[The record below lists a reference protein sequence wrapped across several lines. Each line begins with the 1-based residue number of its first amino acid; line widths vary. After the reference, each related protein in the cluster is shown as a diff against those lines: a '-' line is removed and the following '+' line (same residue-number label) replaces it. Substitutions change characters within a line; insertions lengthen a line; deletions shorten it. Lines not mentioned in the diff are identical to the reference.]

1 MKNILSNYYIIAIYI
16 TSSLLYSQSASISG
30 TVKDNL
36 NGDKLIGANVF
47 IQGTSLGA
55 ATANNGQYQINNV
68 GLGTY
73 TVKVSYIGYQSKEIE
88 ITLSEVMNYVQDF
101 NLNYTTVEGK
111 TVVVTAQAKGQMDA
125 INRQLKAKSIK
136 NIVSSDR
143 IQELPDANAAESVA
157 RIPGVSIRREGGEG
171 NKVIIRGLSPKYNKI
186 TVNGTNI
193 ASTDEDNRSADLGMI
208 SQYMLEG
215 IEVTKAGTP
224 DQEADVLGG
233 TVNFILKKAA
243 PGFHGNLVTQG
254 MKNYLKNTNDDDK
267 IVMSL
272 SNRFFNDRIGILG
285 QIDVENRNRS
295 SHNLGASY
303 HNAPAELD
311 SLNALSF
318 QGLTL
323 TDMTRLNDRT
333 NTLFVIDVKIPKG
346 NISYSGLNSEIDKE
360 EISYAD
366 NYALSSEIRHYNTG
380 QTNNN
385 INVITE
391 TWKYEQSL
399 FPTLIGLFGDD
410 YKTYSLKLDLFK
422 SYSLSKNDRASI
434 LYNFRERYAYT
445 ENVNNKSLETIQ
457 NYLVNDKAGAFY
469 DRYDYNEYFT
479 DESESSSGANL
490 QFDFKLTNQL
500 SGNIKMGVKKR
511 IKERNHDR
519 DQEYSNYTYVAIQDK
534 RDSTV
539 NNFPWLAEYAGPGDI
554 YITYRAFWDTTY
566 DAGNFLNGD
575 YEIGPAADLDKMN
588 QLFNF
593 YRNRPFYTDATYHE
607 EIMHHYHKTN
617 SLIYDYSG
625 NEIYNAKY
633 IMADMNIGS
642 KLNLITGLRFEKNET
657 TYSSFKGMQNTLP
670 HYNAAGS
677 DSISIHTRN
686 NSYSLPSLFLKYEP
700 NDWLILRY
708 ASTNTLTRPDYADII
723 PLYNYLGNSGEVI
736 YRNRFLEPGVS
747 KNQDYVVAFNSNK
760 LGLLSLSYFTKNID
774 GMIFSSGKRYIVEG
788 TANSLYG
795 LPHYTDKKFIQD
807 YKFNNPYAVKL
818 EGFEIDYQTR
828 FWYLPGMLSGL
839 VFNTNYTRTTSQVKY
854 PRTEIDY
861 VISWVP
867 SFSLVTVNLD
877 SFYVDRLI
885 DQPSDIFNYSLG
897 YDYKG
902 FSARFSM
909 LYMSDVFKTTN
920 FWPEL
925 RETTDSY
932 RRYDLSMKQKLPV
945 VKGLEIYLN
954 MSNLTEAIDVTRLRG
969 YNQSDPNFS
978 KYINENFENGIDEFY
993 ILEREGFDRW
1003 DVPIGKVEVTAEEA
1017 MEMIPRNSRAK
1028 RLEEHYGKTLD
1039 IGFRYSF

>member
-1 MKNILSNYYIIAIYI
+1 MKKFICNYYILVFYI
-16 TSSLLYSQSASISG
+16 TGTFLYSQSASISG
-30 TVKDNL
+30 TVKDIL
-36 NGDKLIGANVF
+36 NGDALIGANVF
-47 IQGTSLGA
+47 IQETSLGA
-55 ATANNGQYQINNV
+55 ATTDNGQYQINNV
-68 GLGTY
+68 NLGTY
-73 TVKVSYIGYQSKEIE
+73 TVKVSYIGYQSKEVE
-88 ITLSEVMNYVQDF
+88 ITLSEAKNYVQDF
-101 NLNYTTVEGK
+101 NLAYTTVEGK
-111 TVVVTAQAKGQMDA
+111 TVLVTAQAKGQMDA

-143 IQELPDANAAESVA
+143 IQELPDANVAESVA

-171 NKVIIRGLSPKYNKI
+171 NKVVIRGLSPQYNKV
-186 TVNGTNI
+186 TVNGTNL
-193 ASTDEDNRSADLGMI
+193 ASTDPDNRSTDLSMI
-208 SQYMLEG
+208 SQYMLDG

-224 DQEADVLGG
+224 DQEGDVLGG

-243 PGFHGNLVTQG
+243 PGFHGSLVTQG
-254 MKNYLKNTNDDDK
+254 MHNGLKNTNDDNK

-285 QIDVENRNRS
+285 QIDSENRNRS

-303 HNAPAELD
+303 VNAPAELD

-323 TDMTRLNDRT
+323 TDMARLNDRT
-333 NTLFVIDVKIPKG
+333 NTLFVLDAKIPFG
-346 NISYSGLNSEIDKE
+346 TISYSGLNSKIDKE

-366 NYALSSEIRHYNTG
+366 NYALLSEIRHYNTG
-380 QTNNN
+380 QTNSK

-391 TWKYEQSL
+391 TWKYEISL
-399 FPTLIGLFGDD
+399 PN
-410 YKTYSLKLDLFK
+410 LKLDFFK
-422 SYSLSKNDRASI
+422 SYSLSKNDRTSI

-457 NYLVNDKAGAFY
+457 NFLVNDKSGAFY

-490 QFDFKLTNQL
+490 QFDFNLKNKV
-500 SGNIKMGVKKR
+500 SGKIKMGIKVRNKKR
-511 IKERNHDR
+511 THDR
-519 DQEYSNYTYVAIQDK
+519 DSEYSAFTYVAIQDK
-534 RDSTV
+534 RDSTIKS
-539 NNFPWLAEYAGPGDI
+539 FDWLDEYADPGDW
-554 YITYRAFWDTTY
+554 YITYRAFWDPDY

-588 QLFNF
+588 ALFHW
-593 YRNRPFYTDATYHE
+593 YRNDAHFTDASYHE

-617 SLIYDYSG
+617 SMIFDYSG
-625 NEIYNAKY
+625 KENYDGKY

-642 KLNLITGLRFEKNET
+642 KLNLLTGIRWEDNIT
-657 TYSSFKGMQNTLP
+657 TYRSFKGMQNTLP

-677 DSISIHTRN
+677 DTVSIHTRE

-700 NDWLILRY
+700 NNWLILRY
-708 ASTNTLTRPDYADII
+708 ASTKTLTRPDYADII
-723 PLYNYLGNSGEVI
+723 PLYNFLGLGGEVL

-747 KNQDYVVAFNSNK
+747 KNQDYVVAFNSKK

-774 GMIFSSGKRYIVEG
+774 GMVYSSGKRYIVEG
-788 TANSLYG
+788 TADSLYG
-795 LPHYTDKKFIQD
+795 LPHYTDKKFIVD
-807 YKFNNPYAVKL
+807 YKLNNPYAVKL

-839 VFNTNYTRTTSQVKY
+839 VFNANYTRSLSEVKY
-854 PRTEIDY
+854 PRTTIDY
-861 VISWVP
+861 QITWVP
-867 SFSLVTVNLD
+867 SFQIVTVNLD

-885 DQPSDIFNYSLG
+885 DQPNDIFNYSLG
-897 YDYKG
+897 YDYRG
-902 FSARFSM
+902 FSARVSM

-945 VKGLEIYLN
+945 KGLEIYLN
-954 MSNLTEAIDVTRLRG
+954 ISNLTEAIDVTRLRG
-969 YNQSDPNFS
+969 YNQSDPNFDHALLDKIS
-978 KYINENFENGIDEFY
+978 APDDITIDER
-993 ILEREGFDRW
+993 LD
-1003 DVPIGKVEVTAEEA
+1003 
-1017 MEMIPRNSRAK
+1017 MIPTDSRAK
-1028 RLEEHYGKTLD
+1028 KLEEHYGKTIDL
-1039 IGFRYSF
+1039 GFRFSF

>member
-1 MKNILSNYYIIAIYI
+1 MKKFLSNYYIVAFYI
-16 TSSLLYSQSASISG
+16 LGTFLYSQSASISG
-30 TVKDNL
+30 TVKDSL
-36 NGDKLIGANVF
+36 NGDALIGANVF
-47 IQGTSLGA
+47 IEGTSLGA
-55 ATANNGQYQINNV
+55 ATMDNGQYQVNNV
-68 GLGTY
+68 NLGTY
-73 TVKVSYIGYQSKEIE
+73 TIKVSYIGYQSKELE
-88 ITLSEVMNYVQDF
+88 ITLSEEKNYVQDF

-111 TVVVTAQAKGQMDA
+111 TVEVTAQARGQMDA

-171 NKVIIRGLSPKYNKI
+171 NKVVIRGLSPKYNKI

-193 ASTDEDNRSADLGMI
+193 ASTDEDNRSTDLSMI

-224 DQEADVLGG
+224 DLEGDVLGG

-243 PGFHGNLVTQG
+243 PGFHGSLVTQG
-254 MKNYLKNTNDDDK
+254 MYNGLKNTNDDNK

-272 SNRFFNDRIGILG
+272 SNRFFNDRLGILG
-285 QIDVENRNRS
+285 QIDSENRNRS

-303 HNAPAELD
+303 VNAPAELD

-333 NTLFVIDVKIPKG
+333 NTLFVLDAKIPFG
-346 NISYSGLNSEIDKE
+346 TISYSGLNSKIDKE

-366 NYALSSEIRHYNTG
+366 NYALLSEIRHYNTG
-380 QTNNN
+380 QTNSK

-391 TWKYEQSL
+391 TWNYEISL
-399 FPTLIGLFGDD
+399 
-410 YKTYSLKLDLFK
+410 SNLKLDFFK
-422 SYSLSKNDRASI
+422 SYSLSKNDRTSI

-457 NYLVNDKAGAFY
+457 NFLVNDKSGAFY

-479 DESESSSGANL
+479 DESENSSGANL
-490 QFDFKLTNQL
+490 QYDFNLKNKV
-500 SGNIKMGVKKR
+500 SGKIKMGVKVRNKKR
-511 IKERNHDR
+511 THDR
-519 DQEYSNYTYVAIQDK
+519 DNEYSAFTYVAIQDK
-534 RDSTV
+534 RDSTIKS
-539 NNFPWLAEYAGPGDI
+539 FDWLDEYADPGDW
-554 YITYRAFWDTTY
+554 YITYRAFWDPDY

-588 QLFNF
+588 SLFNW
-593 YRNRPFYTDATYHE
+593 YRNDAHFTDASYHE

-617 SLIYDYSG
+617 SMIFDYSG
-625 NEIYNAKY
+625 KENYDGKY

-642 KLNLITGLRFEKNET
+642 KLNLLTGIRWEDNLT
-657 TYSSFKGMQNTLP
+657 TYRSFKGMQNTLP

-677 DSISIHTRN
+677 DTVSIHTRE

-708 ASTNTLTRPDYADII
+708 ASTKTLTRPDYADII
-723 PLYNYLGNSGEVI
+723 PLYNYLGLGGEVL

-747 KNQDYVVAFNSNK
+747 KNLDYVVAFNSKK

-774 GMIFSSGKRYIVEG
+774 GMVYSSGKRYIVEG
-788 TANSLYG
+788 TADSLYG
-795 LPHYTDKKFIQD
+795 LPHYTDKKFIVD
-807 YKFNNPYAVKL
+807 YKLNNPYAVKL

-839 VFNTNYTRTTSQVKY
+839 VFNANYTRSLSEVKY
-854 PRTEIDY
+854 PRTTIDY
-861 VISWVP
+861 QITWVP
-867 SFSLVTVNLD
+867 SFQIVTVNLD

-885 DQPSDIFNYSLG
+885 DQPNDIFNYSLG

-902 FSARFSM
+902 FSARLSM

-932 RRYDLSMKQKLPV
+932 RRYDLSMKQELP

-954 MSNLTEAIDVTRLRG
+954 ISNLTEAIDVTRLRG
-969 YNQSDPNFS
+969 YNQSDPNFDHALLD
-978 KYINENFENGIDEFY
+978 KIKEPEDITIDER
-993 ILEREGFDRW
+993 LD
-1003 DVPIGKVEVTAEEA
+1003 
-1017 MEMIPRNSRAK
+1017 MIPTDSRAK
-1028 RLEEHYGKTLD
+1028 QLEEHYGKTIDL
-1039 IGFRYSF
+1039 GFRFSF

>member
-1 MKNILSNYYIIAIYI
+1 MKKLLSNYYIIAIYI

-30 TVKDNL
+30 TVKDSL
-36 NGDKLIGANVF
+36 NSNELIGANVF

-55 ATANNGQYQINNV
+55 ATTNNGQYQINNV

-171 NKVIIRGLSPKYNKI
+171 NKVVIRGLSPKYNKI

-243 PGFHGNLVTQG
+243 PGFHGMMVNQG
-254 MKNYLKNTNDDDK
+254 MKNYLKNTNMVPPDDNK

-285 QIDVENRNRS
+285 QIDSENRNRS

-303 HNAPAELD
+303 SNSWLGNADVD
-311 SLNALSF
+311 SLNPLSF

-333 NTLFVIDVKIPKG
+333 NTLFVIDVNIPKG
-346 NISYSGLNSEIDKE
+346 NISYSGLNSEIEKE

-366 NYALSSEIRHYNTG
+366 NYALPTEVRHYNTG
-380 QTNNN
+380 QTNSK
-385 INVITE
+385 IKVITE

-399 FPTLIGLFGDD
+399 LP
-410 YKTYSLKLDLFK
+410 SLKLDLFK
-422 SYSLSKNDRASI
+422 SYSLSKNDRTSK
-434 LYNFRERYAYT
+434 LFNFRERYAYT

-469 DRYDYNEYFT
+469 DRYDYYEYFT

-490 QFDFKLTNQL
+490 QFDFKLTNQF

-539 NNFPWLAEYAGPGDI
+539 NYFPWLAEYAGPGDI

-625 NEIYNAKY
+625 KEDYNAKY

-642 KLNLITGLRFEKNET
+642 KLNVITGLRFEKNET
-657 TYSSFKGMQNTLP
+657 TYSSYKGMQNTLP

-677 DSISIHTRN
+677 DTISIHTRN

-760 LGLLSLSYFTKNID
+760 LGLLSLSYFTKDID

-978 KYINENFENGIDEFY
+978 KFINENFENGIDEFY
-993 ILEREGFDRW
+993 NL
-1003 DVPIGKVEVTAEEA
+1003 GKPDLNEDGLPDGYYTAEER
-1017 MEMIPRNSRAK
+1017 MEMIPRNSLAK

>member
-1 MKNILSNYYIIAIYI
+1 MKKLLSNYYIIAIYI

-30 TVKDNL
+30 TVKDSL
-36 NGDKLIGANVF
+36 NSDELIGANVF
-47 IQGTSLGA
+47 IKRTSLGA

-171 NKVIIRGLSPKYNKI
+171 NKVVIRGLSPKYNKI

-243 PGFHGNLVTQG
+243 PGFHGMMVNQG
-254 MKNYLKNTNDDDK
+254 MKNYLKNTNMVPPDDNK

-285 QIDVENRNRS
+285 QIDGENRNRS

-333 NTLFVIDVKIPKG
+333 NTLFVIDVNIPKG
-346 NISYSGLNSEIDKE
+346 NISYSGLNSEIEKE

-366 NYALSSEIRHYNTG
+366 NYALPTEVRHYNTG
-380 QTNNN
+380 QTNSK
-385 INVITE
+385 IKVITE

-399 FPTLIGLFGDD
+399 LP
-410 YKTYSLKLDLFK
+410 SLKLDLFK
-422 SYSLSKNDRASI
+422 SYSLSKNDRTSK
-434 LYNFRERYAYT
+434 LFNFRERYAYT

-490 QFDFKLTNQL
+490 QFDFKLTNQF
-500 SGNIKMGVKKR
+500 SGNIKMGIKKR

-534 RDSTV
+534 RDSTA

-554 YITYRAFWDTTY
+554 YVTYRAFWDPDY
-566 DAGNFLNGD
+566 YAGNFLNGD
-575 YEIGPAADLDKMN
+575 YETVDSLGVLHTIGPAADLDKMN
-588 QLFNF
+588 ELFDF
-593 YRNRPFYTDATYHE
+593 YRNERFYTDATYHE

-625 NEIYNAKY
+625 KEDYNAKY

-642 KLNLITGLRFEKNET
+642 KLNVITGLRFEKNET
-657 TYSSFKGMQNTLP
+657 TYRSYKGMQNTLP
-670 HYNAAGS
+670 HYNPAGS

-760 LGLLSLSYFTKNID
+760 LGLLSLSYFTKDID
-774 GMIFSSGKRYIVEG
+774 GMIYSSGKRYIVEG

-854 PRTEIDY
+854 PRTTIDY

-993 ILEREGFDRW
+993 NLKPDLDGDGFP
-1003 DVPIGKVEVTAEEA
+1003 DVEYTAEEVL
-1017 MEMIPRNSRAK
+1017 ERVPRNSRAK

>member
-1 MKNILSNYYIIAIYI
+1 MKKLLSNYYIIAIYI
-16 TSSLLYSQSASISG
+16 TSSLLYSQNASISG
-30 TVKDNL
+30 TVKDSL
-36 NGDKLIGANVF
+36 NSDELIGANVF
-47 IQGTSLGA
+47 IKGTSLGA

-68 GLGTY
+68 ALGTY

-88 ITLSEVMNYVQDF
+88 ITLSKAENYIQDF

-171 NKVIIRGLSPKYNKI
+171 NKVVIRGLSPKYNKI

-267 IVMSL
+267 VVMSL

-285 QIDVENRNRS
+285 QIDSENRNRS

-333 NTLFVIDVKIPKG
+333 NTLFVIDVNIPRG

-380 QTNNN
+380 QTNSK
-385 INVITE
+385 INVTTE

-399 FPTLIGLFGDD
+399 LP
-410 YKTYSLKLDLFK
+410 SLKLDLFK
-422 SYSLSKNDRASI
+422 SYSLSKNDRTSI

-469 DRYDYNEYFT
+469 DRYDYSEYFT

-490 QFDFKLTNQL
+490 QFDFNLNNKV
-500 SGNIKMGVKKR
+500 SGKIKMGVKKR
-511 IKERNHDR
+511 IKERDHDR
-519 DQEYSNYTYVAIQDK
+519 DQEYSAFTYVAIQDK
-534 RDSTV
+534 RDSTIKS
-539 NNFPWLAEYAGPGDI
+539 FDWLDEYADPGDW
-554 YITYRAFWDTTY
+554 YITYRAFWDPDY
-566 DAGNFLNGD
+566 DPGNFLNGE
-575 YEIGPAADLDKMN
+575 YETVDSLGELHTIGPAADLEKMN
-588 QLFNF
+588 ALFNW
-593 YRNRPFYTDATYHE
+593 YRNDNHFTDATYHE

-625 NEIYNAKY
+625 KEKYNAKY
-633 IMADMNIGS
+633 IMADLNIGS
-642 KLNLITGLRFEKNET
+642 KLNLITGLRFEKNKT
-657 TYSSFKGMQNTLP
+657 TYRSFKGMQNTLP
-670 HYNAAGS
+670 HYNYAGS

-723 PLYNYLGNSGEVI
+723 PLYNYLGSSGGVI

-747 KNQDYVVAFNSNK
+747 KNQDYVVAFNSKK

-774 GMIFSSGKRYIVEG
+774 GMIYSSGKRYIVEG

-795 LPHYTDKKFIQD
+795 LPHYTDKKFIND
-807 YKFNNPYAVKL
+807 FKLNNPYAVKL

-854 PRTEIDY
+854 PRTTIDY

-867 SFSLVTVNLD
+867 SFQIVTVNLD

-925 RETTDSY
+925 RQTTDSY

-954 MSNLTEAIDVTRLRG
+954 ISNLNEAIDVTRLRG
-969 YNQSDPNFS
+969 YNQSDPNFDNALLEEIS
-978 KYINENFENGIDEFY
+978 APDDITIDER
-993 ILEREGFDRW
+993 LD
-1003 DVPIGKVEVTAEEA
+1003 
-1017 MEMIPRNSRAK
+1017 MIPRNSRAK
-1028 RLEEHYGKTLD
+1028 VLEEHYGKTLD

>member
-1 MKNILSNYYIIAIYI
+1 VKKLLSNYYIIAIYI

-30 TVKDNL
+30 TVKDSL
-36 NGDKLIGANVF
+36 NSDELIGANVF
-47 IQGTSLGA
+47 IKRTSLGA

-171 NKVIIRGLSPKYNKI
+171 NKVVIRGLSPKYNKI

-243 PGFHGNLVTQG
+243 PGFHGMMVNQG
-254 MKNYLKNTNDDDK
+254 MKNYLKNTNMVPPDDNK

-285 QIDVENRNRS
+285 QIDGENRNRS

-333 NTLFVIDVKIPKG
+333 NTLFVIDVNIPKG
-346 NISYSGLNSEIDKE
+346 NISYSGLNSEIEKE

-366 NYALSSEIRHYNTG
+366 NYALPTEVRHYNTG
-380 QTNNN
+380 QTNSK
-385 INVITE
+385 IKVITE

-399 FPTLIGLFGDD
+399 LP
-410 YKTYSLKLDLFK
+410 SLKLDLFK
-422 SYSLSKNDRASI
+422 SYSLSKNDRRSI

-490 QFDFKLTNQL
+490 QFDFKLTNQF
-500 SGNIKMGVKKR
+500 SGNIKMGIKKR

-534 RDSTV
+534 RDSTA

-554 YITYRAFWDTTY
+554 YVTYRAFWDPDY
-566 DAGNFLNGD
+566 YAGNFLNGD
-575 YEIGPAADLDKMN
+575 YETVDSLGVLHTIGPAADLDKMN
-588 QLFNF
+588 ELFDF
-593 YRNRPFYTDATYHE
+593 YRNERFYTDATYHE

-625 NEIYNAKY
+625 KEDYNAKY

-642 KLNLITGLRFEKNET
+642 KLNVITGLRFEKNET
-657 TYSSFKGMQNTLP
+657 TYRSYKGMQNTLP
-670 HYNAAGS
+670 HYNPAGS

-747 KNQDYVVAFNSNK
+747 KNQDYVVAFNSKK

-774 GMIFSSGKRYIVEG
+774 GMIFSSGKRYIVDG

-807 YKFNNPYAVKL
+807 YKFNNPYAVKI

-978 KYINENFENGIDEFY
+978 KYIKENFENGIDEFY
-993 ILEREGFDRW
+993 NLKPDLDGDGFP
-1003 DVPIGKVEVTAEEA
+1003 DVEYTAEEVL
-1017 MEMIPRNSRAK
+1017 ERVPRNSRAK

>member
-1 MKNILSNYYIIAIYI
+1 MKKLLSNYYIIAIYI

-88 ITLSEVMNYVQDF
+88 ITLSKAKNYVQDF

-171 NKVIIRGLSPKYNKI
+171 NKVVIRGLSPKYNKI

-243 PGFHGNLVTQG
+243 PGFHSNLVTQG

-285 QIDVENRNRS
+285 QIDSENRNRS

-303 HNAPAELD
+303 SNSWLGNAELD
-311 SLNALSF
+311 SLNPLSF

-366 NYALSSEIRHYNTG
+366 NYALPSEIRHYNTG
-380 QTNNN
+380 QTNSN

-422 SYSLSKNDRASI
+422 SYSLSKNDRTSI

-469 DRYDYNEYFT
+469 DRYDYNENFT
-479 DESESSSGANL
+479 NESESSYGANL
-490 QFDFKLTNQL
+490 QFDFNLNNKV
-500 SGNIKMGVKKR
+500 SGNIKMGFKER
-511 IKERNHDR
+511 IKERDHDH
-519 DQEYSNYTYVAIQDK
+519 DQEYSAFTYVAIQDK
-534 RDSTV
+534 RDSTI
-539 NNFPWLAEYAGPGDI
+539 NKFPWLDEYADPGDW
-554 YITYRAFWDTTY
+554 YITYKAFWDPDY

-575 YEIGPAADLDKMN
+575 YETIDSLGVLHTIGPAADLEKMN
-588 QLFNF
+588 ALFNW
-593 YRNRPFYTDATYHE
+593 YRNDNHFTDATYHE

-625 NEIYNAKY
+625 KEDYNAKY

-642 KLNLITGLRFEKNET
+642 KLNLITGLRFEKNKT
-657 TYSSFKGMQNTLP
+657 TYRSFKGMQNTLP

-723 PLYNYLGNSGEVI
+723 PLYNYLGSSGGVL

-774 GMIFSSGKRYIVEG
+774 GMIYSSGKRYIVEG

-795 LPHYTDKKFIQD
+795 LPHYTDKKFIND
-807 YKFNNPYAVKL
+807 FKLNNPYAVKL

-854 PRTEIDY
+854 PRTTIDY
-861 VISWVP
+861 QISWVP
-867 SFSLVTVNLD
+867 SFNIVTVNLD

-902 FSARFSM
+902 FSGRFSM

-925 RETTDSY
+925 RQTTDSY

-969 YNQSDPNFS
+969 YNQSDPNFDNALLEEIS
-978 KYINENFENGIDEFY
+978 APDDITIDER
-993 ILEREGFDRW
+993 LD
-1003 DVPIGKVEVTAEEA
+1003 
-1017 MEMIPRNSRAK
+1017 MIPRNSRAK
-1028 RLEEHYGKTLD
+1028 VLEEHYGKTLD

>member
-1 MKNILSNYYIIAIYI
+1 MKKLLSNYYIIAIYI

-30 TVKDNL
+30 TVKDSL
-36 NGDKLIGANVF
+36 NGDELIGANVF
-47 IQGTSLGA
+47 IKGTSLGA

-88 ITLSEVMNYVQDF
+88 ITLSKAKNYVQDF

-171 NKVIIRGLSPKYNKI
+171 NKVVIRGLSPKYNKI

-243 PGFHGNLVTQG
+243 PGFHSNLVTQG

-285 QIDVENRNRS
+285 QIDSENRNRS

-303 HNAPAELD
+303 SNSWLGNADID
-311 SLNALSF
+311 SLNPLSF

-366 NYALSSEIRHYNTG
+366 NYALTSEIRHYNTG
-380 QTNNN
+380 QTNSK

-399 FPTLIGLFGDD
+399 LP
-410 YKTYSLKLDLFK
+410 YLKLDAFK
-422 SYSLSKNDRASI
+422 SFSLSKNDRTGI
-434 LYNFRERYAYT
+434 LFNFRERYAYT

-457 NYLVNDKAGAFY
+457 NFLVNDKAGAFY

-490 QFDFKLTNQL
+490 EYDFNLKNRV
-500 SGNIKMGVKKR
+500 SGKIKMGIKSRNKKR
-511 IKERNHDR
+511 KHDR
-519 DQEYSNYTYVAIQDK
+519 DYEWATFTYVAIQDK
-534 RDSTV
+534 RDSTIKH
-539 NNFPWLAEYAGPGDI
+539 FDWLDEYADPGDW
-554 YITYRAFWDTTY
+554 YITYRAFWDPDY

-575 YEIGPAADLDKMN
+575 YDIGPAADLDKMN
-588 QLFNF
+588 ALFNW
-593 YRNRPFYTDATYHE
+593 YRNDKHFTSATYHE

-617 SLIYDYSG
+617 SLIYDNSG
-625 NEIYNAKY
+625 KEEYDAKY
-633 IMADMNIGS
+633 IMADINIGS
-642 KLNLITGLRFEKNET
+642 KLNILTGIRWEDNKT
-657 TYSSFKGMQNTLP
+657 TYRSFKGMQNTLP
-670 HYNAAGS
+670 HYNYAGS
-677 DSISIHTRN
+677 DTISIHTRE

-700 NDWLILRY
+700 NDWLMLRY
-708 ASTNTLTRPDYADII
+708 ASTKTLARPDYADII
-723 PLYNYLGNSGEVI
+723 PLYNYFGSGGQVL

-747 KNQDYVVAFNSNK
+747 QNQDYVVAFNS
-760 LGLLSLSYFTKNID
+760 
-774 GMIFSSGKRYIVEG
+774 
-788 TANSLYG
+788 
-795 LPHYTDKKFIQD
+795 
-807 YKFNNPYAVKL
+807 
-818 EGFEIDYQTR
+818 
-828 FWYLPGMLSGL
+828 
-839 VFNTNYTRTTSQVKY
+839 
-854 PRTEIDY
+854 
-861 VISWVP
+861 
-867 SFSLVTVNLD
+867 
-877 SFYVDRLI
+877 
-885 DQPSDIFNYSLG
+885 
-897 YDYKG
+897 
-902 FSARFSM
+902 
-909 LYMSDVFKTTN
+909 
-920 FWPEL
+920 
-925 RETTDSY
+925 
-932 RRYDLSMKQKLPV
+932 
-945 VKGLEIYLN
+945 
-954 MSNLTEAIDVTRLRG
+954 
-969 YNQSDPNFS
+969 
-978 KYINENFENGIDEFY
+978 
-993 ILEREGFDRW
+993 
-1003 DVPIGKVEVTAEEA
+1003 
-1017 MEMIPRNSRAK
+1017 
-1028 RLEEHYGKTLD
+1028 
-1039 IGFRYSF
+1039 

>member
-1 MKNILSNYYIIAIYI
+1 MKKLLSNYYIIAIYI

-36 NGDKLIGANVF
+36 NGDELIGANVF

-171 NKVIIRGLSPKYNKI
+171 NKVVIRGLSPKYNKI

-243 PGFHGNLVTQG
+243 PGFHGMMVNQG
-254 MKNYLKNTNDDDK
+254 MKNYLKNTNMVPPDDNK

-285 QIDVENRNRS
+285 QRDEENRNRS

-303 HNAPAELD
+303 SNSWLGNANID
-311 SLNALSF
+311 SLNPLSF

-333 NTLFVIDVKIPKG
+333 NTLFVIDVNIPKG
-346 NISYSGLNSEIDKE
+346 NISYSGLNSKIEKE

-366 NYALSSEIRHYNTG
+366 NYALPTEVRHYNTG
-380 QTNNN
+380 QTNSK
-385 INVITE
+385 IKVITE

-399 FPTLIGLFGDD
+399 LPN
-410 YKTYSLKLDLFK
+410 LKLDLFK
-422 SYSLSKNDRASI
+422 SYSLSKNDRRSI

-469 DRYDYNEYFT
+469 DRYDYYEYFT

-519 DQEYSNYTYVAIQDK
+519 DQEYSSYTYVAIQDK

-539 NNFPWLAEYAGPGDI
+539 NNFPWLADYAGPGDI
-554 YITYRAFWDTTY
+554 YVTYRAFWDTTY

-588 QLFNF
+588 ELFDF
-593 YRNRPFYTDATYHE
+593 YRNQGFYTDATYHE

-625 NEIYNAKY
+625 KEDYNAKY

-642 KLNLITGLRFEKNET
+642 KLNVITGLRFEKNET
-657 TYSSFKGMQNTLP
+657 TYRSYKGMQNTLP
-670 HYNAAGS
+670 HYNEAGS
-677 DSISIHTRN
+677 DTISIHTRN

-760 LGLLSLSYFTKNID
+760 LGLLSLSYFTKDID

-925 RETTDSY
+925 RQTTDSY

-969 YNQSDPNFS
+969 YNQSDPNFDNALLEEIS
-978 KYINENFENGIDEFY
+978 APGDITIDER
-993 ILEREGFDRW
+993 LD
-1003 DVPIGKVEVTAEEA
+1003 
-1017 MEMIPRNSRAK
+1017 MIPRNSRAK
-1028 RLEEHYGKTLD
+1028 VLEEHYGKTLD

>member
-1 MKNILSNYYIIAIYI
+1 MKKLLSNYYIIAIYI

-30 TVKDNL
+30 TVKDSL
-36 NGDKLIGANVF
+36 NGDDLIGANVF
-47 IQGTSLGA
+47 IQRTSLGA
-55 ATANNGQYQINNV
+55 ATANNGQYQIKNV

-171 NKVIIRGLSPKYNKI
+171 NKVVIRGLSPKYNKI

-243 PGFHGNLVTQG
+243 PGFHGMMVNQG
-254 MKNYLKNTNDDDK
+254 MKNYLKNTNMVPPDDNK

-285 QIDVENRNRS
+285 QIDGENRNRS

-333 NTLFVIDVKIPKG
+333 NTLFVIDVNIPKG
-346 NISYSGLNSEIDKE
+346 NISYSGLNSKIEKE

-366 NYALSSEIRHYNTG
+366 NYALPTEVRHYNTG
-380 QTNNN
+380 QTNSK
-385 INVITE
+385 IKVITE

-399 FPTLIGLFGDD
+399 LPN
-410 YKTYSLKLDLFK
+410 LKLDLFK
-422 SYSLSKNDRASI
+422 SYSLSKNDRRSI

-469 DRYDYNEYFT
+469 DRYDYYEYFT

-539 NNFPWLAEYAGPGDI
+539 NNFPWLADYAGPGDI
-554 YITYRAFWDTTY
+554 YVTYRAFWDTTY

-588 QLFNF
+588 ELFDF
-593 YRNRPFYTDATYHE
+593 YRNQGFYTDATYHE

-625 NEIYNAKY
+625 KEDYNAKY

-642 KLNLITGLRFEKNET
+642 KLNVITGLRFEKNET
-657 TYSSFKGMQNTLP
+657 TYRSYKGMQNTLP
-670 HYNAAGS
+670 HYNEAGS
-677 DSISIHTRN
+677 DTISIHTRN

-760 LGLLSLSYFTKNID
+760 LGLLSLSYFTKDID

-925 RETTDSY
+925 RQTTDSY

-969 YNQSDPNFS
+969 YNQSDPNFDNALLEEIS
-978 KYINENFENGIDEFY
+978 APGDITIDER
-993 ILEREGFDRW
+993 LD
-1003 DVPIGKVEVTAEEA
+1003 
-1017 MEMIPRNSRAK
+1017 MIPRNSRAK
-1028 RLEEHYGKTLD
+1028 VLEEHYGKTLD

>member
-1 MKNILSNYYIIAIYI
+1 VKKLLSNYYIIAIYI

-30 TVKDNL
+30 TVKDSL
-36 NGDKLIGANVF
+36 NSDELIGANVF
-47 IQGTSLGA
+47 IKRTSLGA

-171 NKVIIRGLSPKYNKI
+171 NKVVIRGLSPKYNKI

-243 PGFHGNLVTQG
+243 PGLHGNLVTQG

-333 NTLFVIDVKIPKG
+333 NTLFVIDVNIPKG
-346 NISYSGLNSEIDKE
+346 NISYSGLNSEIEKE

-366 NYALSSEIRHYNTG
+366 NYALPTEVRHYNTG
-380 QTNNN
+380 QTNSK
-385 INVITE
+385 IKVITE

-399 FPTLIGLFGDD
+399 LP
-410 YKTYSLKLDLFK
+410 SLKLDLFK
-422 SYSLSKNDRASI
+422 SYSLSKNDRRSI

-490 QFDFKLTNQL
+490 QFDFKLTNQF
-500 SGNIKMGVKKR
+500 SGNIKMGIKKR

-534 RDSTV
+534 RDSTA

-554 YITYRAFWDTTY
+554 YVTYRAFWDPDY
-566 DAGNFLNGD
+566 YAGNFLNGD
-575 YEIGPAADLDKMN
+575 YETVDSLGVLHTIGPAADLDKMN
-588 QLFNF
+588 ELFDF
-593 YRNRPFYTDATYHE
+593 YRNERFYTDATYHE

-625 NEIYNAKY
+625 KEDYNAKY

-642 KLNLITGLRFEKNET
+642 KLNVITGLRFEKNET
-657 TYSSFKGMQNTLP
+657 TYRSYKGMQNTLP
-670 HYNAAGS
+670 HYNPAGS

-723 PLYNYLGNSGEVI
+723 PLYNYLGSDSEVI

-760 LGLLSLSYFTKNID
+760 LGLLSLSYFTKDID

-993 ILEREGFDRW
+993 NLKPDLDGDGFP
-1003 DVPIGKVEVTAEEA
+1003 DVEYTAEEVL
-1017 MEMIPRNSRAK
+1017 ERVPRNSRAK

>member
-1 MKNILSNYYIIAIYI
+1 MKKLLSNYYIIAIYI

-30 TVKDNL
+30 TVKDSL
-36 NGDKLIGANVF
+36 NSDELIGANVF
-47 IQGTSLGA
+47 IKRTSLGA

-171 NKVIIRGLSPKYNKI
+171 NKVVIRGLSPKYNKI

-243 PGFHGNLVTQG
+243 PGFHGMMVNQG
-254 MKNYLKNTNDDDK
+254 MKNYLKNTNMVPPDDNK

-285 QIDVENRNRS
+285 QIDGENRNRS

-333 NTLFVIDVKIPKG
+333 NTLFVIDVNIPKG
-346 NISYSGLNSEIDKE
+346 NISYSGLNSEIEKE

-366 NYALSSEIRHYNTG
+366 NYALPTEVRHYNTG
-380 QTNNN
+380 QTNSK
-385 INVITE
+385 IKVITE

-399 FPTLIGLFGDD
+399 LP
-410 YKTYSLKLDLFK
+410 SLKLDLFK
-422 SYSLSKNDRASI
+422 SYSLSKNDRRSK
-434 LYNFRERYAYT
+434 LFNFRERYAYT

-490 QFDFKLTNQL
+490 QFDFKLTNQF
-500 SGNIKMGVKKR
+500 SGNIKMGIKKR

-534 RDSTV
+534 RDSTA

-554 YITYRAFWDTTY
+554 YVTYRAFWDPDY
-566 DAGNFLNGD
+566 YAGNFLNGD
-575 YEIGPAADLDKMN
+575 YETVDSLGVLHTIGPAADLDKMN
-588 QLFNF
+588 ELFDF
-593 YRNRPFYTDATYHE
+593 YRNERFYTDATYHE

-625 NEIYNAKY
+625 KEDYNAKY

-642 KLNLITGLRFEKNET
+642 KLNVITGLRFEKNET
-657 TYSSFKGMQNTLP
+657 TYRSYKGMQNTLP
-670 HYNAAGS
+670 HYNPAGS

-747 KNQDYVVAFNSNK
+747 KNQDYVVAFNSKK

-774 GMIFSSGKRYIVEG
+774 GMIFSSGKRYIVDG

-854 PRTEIDY
+854 PRTTIDY

-978 KYINENFENGIDEFY
+978 KYIKENFENGIDEFY
-993 ILEREGFDRW
+993 NLKPDLDGDGFP
-1003 DVPIGKVEVTAEEA
+1003 DVEYTAEEVL
-1017 MEMIPRNSRAK
+1017 ERVPRNSRAK

>member
-1 MKNILSNYYIIAIYI
+1 MKKFISNYYILAFYI
-16 TSSLLYSQSASISG
+16 TGTFLYGQSASISG
-30 TVKDNL
+30 TVKDSL

-55 ATANNGQYQINNV
+55 ATTDNGEYKINNV

-73 TVKVSYIGYQSKEIE
+73 TVKVSYIGYQSREIE
-88 ITLSEVMNYVQDF
+88 ITLSEAKNYDQNF

-143 IQELPDANAAESVA
+143 IQELPDANAAESVS

-171 NKVIIRGLSPKYNKI
+171 NKVVIRGLSPKYNKI

-193 ASTDEDNRSADLGMI
+193 ASTDADNRSTDLSMI
-208 SQYMLEG
+208 SQYMLDG

-224 DQEADVLGG
+224 DQEGDVLGG

-254 MKNYLKNTNDDDK
+254 MYNGLKNTNDDNK

-285 QIDVENRNRS
+285 QIDSENRNRS

-303 HNAPAELD
+303 VNAPAELD
-311 SLNALSF
+311 SLNPLSF

-333 NTLFVIDVKIPKG
+333 NTLFVLDAKIPFG
-346 NISYSGLNSEIDKE
+346 TISYSGLNSKIDKE

-366 NYALSSEIRHYNTG
+366 NYALLSEIRHYNTG
-380 QTNNN
+380 QTNSK

-391 TWKYEQSL
+391 TWKYEIL
-399 FPTLIGLFGDD
+399 LPN
-410 YKTYSLKLDLFK
+410 LKLDFFK
-422 SYSLSKNDRASI
+422 SYSLSKNDRTSI

-457 NYLVNDKAGAFY
+457 NFLVNDKSGAFY

-490 QFDFKLTNQL
+490 QFDFNLKNKV
-500 SGNIKMGVKKR
+500 SGRIKMGVKIRNKKR
-511 IKERNHDR
+511 THDR
-519 DQEYSNYTYVAIQDK
+519 DNEYSAFTYVAIQDK
-534 RDSTV
+534 RDSTIKS
-539 NNFPWLAEYAGPGDI
+539 FDWLDEYADPGDW
-554 YITYRAFWDTTY
+554 YITYRAFWDPDY

-588 QLFNF
+588 ALFNW
-593 YRNRPFYTDATYHE
+593 YRNDKHFTSATYHE

-617 SLIYDYSG
+617 SMIFDYSG
-625 NEIYNAKY
+625 KENYDGKY

-642 KLNLITGLRFEKNET
+642 KLNLLTGIRWENNIT
-657 TYSSFKGMQNTLP
+657 TYRSFKGMQNTLP

-677 DSISIHTRN
+677 DTISIHTRE
-686 NSYSLPSLFLKYEP
+686 NSYALPSFFLKYEP

-708 ASTNTLTRPDYADII
+708 ASTKTLTRPDYADII
-723 PLYNYLGNSGEVI
+723 PLYNFLGLGGEVL

-747 KNQDYVVAFNSNK
+747 KNQDYVVAFNSKK

-774 GMIFSSGKRYIVEG
+774 GMVYSSGKRYIVEG
-788 TANSLYG
+788 TADSLYG
-795 LPHYTDKKFIQD
+795 LPHYTDKKFIVD
-807 YKFNNPYAVKL
+807 YKLNNPYAVKL

-839 VFNTNYTRTTSQVKY
+839 VFNANYTRSLSEVKY
-854 PRTEIDY
+854 PRTTIDY
-861 VISWVP
+861 QITWVP
-867 SFSLVTVNLD
+867 SFQVVTVNLD

-885 DQPSDIFNYSLG
+885 DQPNDIFNYSLG

-902 FSARFSM
+902 FSARVSM

-945 VKGLEIYLN
+945 KGLEIYLN
-954 MSNLTEAIDVTRLRG
+954 ISNLTEAIDVTRLRG
-969 YNQSDPNFS
+969 YNQSDPNFDHALLDKIS
-978 KYINENFENGIDEFY
+978 APDDITIDER
-993 ILEREGFDRW
+993 LD
-1003 DVPIGKVEVTAEEA
+1003 
-1017 MEMIPRNSRAK
+1017 MIPTDSRAK
-1028 RLEEHYGKTLD
+1028 KLEEHYGKTIDL
-1039 IGFRYSF
+1039 GFRFSF

>member
-1 MKNILSNYYIIAIYI
+1 MKKLLSNYYIIAIYI
-16 TSSLLYSQSASISG
+16 MSSLLYSQDASISG
-30 TVKDNL
+30 TVKDSL
-36 NGDKLIGANVF
+36 SGDELIGANVF
-47 IQGTSLGA
+47 IKGTSLGA

-73 TVKVSYIGYQSKEIE
+73 TIKVSYIGYQSKEIE
-88 ITLSEVMNYVQDF
+88 ITLSKAENYVQDF

-143 IQELPDANAAESVA
+143 IQELPDANAAESLA

-171 NKVIIRGLSPKYNKI
+171 NKVVIRGLSPKYNKI

-285 QIDVENRNRS
+285 QIDSENRNRS

-303 HNAPAELD
+303 VNAPAELD

-333 NTLFVIDVKIPKG
+333 NTLFVLDAKIPFG
-346 NISYSGLNSEIDKE
+346 TISYSGLNSKIDKE

-366 NYALSSEIRHYNTG
+366 NYALLSEIRHYNTG
-380 QTNNN
+380 QTSSK

-391 TWKYEQSL
+391 TWKYEISL
-399 FPTLIGLFGDD
+399 PN
-410 YKTYSLKLDLFK
+410 LKLDFFK
-422 SYSLSKNDRASI
+422 SYSLSKNDRTSI

-457 NYLVNDKAGAFY
+457 NFLVNDKSGAFY

-490 QFDFKLTNQL
+490 QFDFNLKNKV
-500 SGNIKMGVKKR
+500 SGKIKMGIKVRNKKR
-511 IKERNHDR
+511 SHDR
-519 DQEYSNYTYVAIQDK
+519 DSEYSAFTYVAIQDK
-534 RDSTV
+534 RDSTIKS
-539 NNFPWLAEYAGPGDI
+539 FDWLDEYADPGDW
-554 YITYRAFWDTTY
+554 YITYRAFWDPDY

-588 QLFNF
+588 ALFHW
-593 YRNRPFYTDATYHE
+593 YRNDAHFTDASYHE

-617 SLIYDYSG
+617 SMIFDYSG
-625 NEIYNAKY
+625 KENYDGKY

-642 KLNLITGLRFEKNET
+642 KLNLLTGIRWEDNIT
-657 TYSSFKGMQNTLP
+657 TYRSFKGMQNTLP

-677 DSISIHTRN
+677 DTISIHTRE
-686 NSYSLPSLFLKYEP
+686 NSYALPSLFLKYEP
-700 NDWLILRY
+700 KEWLILRY
-708 ASTNTLTRPDYADII
+708 ASTKTLTRPDYADII
-723 PLYNYLGNSGEVI
+723 PLYNYLGGGGQVL

-747 KNQDYVVAFNSNK
+747 KNQDYVVAFNSKK
-760 LGLLSLSYFTKNID
+760 LGLLSLSYFTKDID
-774 GMIFSSGKRYIVEG
+774 GMVYSSGKRYIVEG
-788 TANSLYG
+788 TADSLYG
-795 LPHYTDKKFIQD
+795 LPHYTDQKFIID
-807 YKFNNPYAVKL
+807 YKLNNPYAVKL

-839 VFNTNYTRTTSQVKY
+839 VFNANYTRSISEVKY
-854 PRTEIDY
+854 PRTTIDY
-861 VISWVP
+861 QITWTP
-867 SFSLVTVNLD
+867 SFKVVTVNLD

-885 DQPSDIFNYSLG
+885 DQPNDIFNYSLG

-902 FSARFSM
+902 FSARVSM

-945 VKGLEIYLN
+945 KGLEIYLN
-954 MSNLTEAIDVTRLRG
+954 ISNLTEAIDVTRLRG
-969 YNQSDPNFS
+969 YNQSDPNFDHALLD
-978 KYINENFENGIDEFY
+978 KIKAPDDITIDER
-993 ILEREGFDRW
+993 LD
-1003 DVPIGKVEVTAEEA
+1003 
-1017 MEMIPRNSRAK
+1017 MIPTNSRAK
-1028 RLEEHYGKTLD
+1028 KLEEHYGKTIDL
-1039 IGFRYSF
+1039 GFRFSF

>member
-1 MKNILSNYYIIAIYI
+1 MKKFISNYYILAFYI
-16 TSSLLYSQSASISG
+16 TGTFLYGQSASISG
-30 TVKDNL
+30 TVKDSL

-55 ATANNGQYQINNV
+55 ATTDNGEYKINNV

-73 TVKVSYIGYQSKEIE
+73 TVKVSYIGYQSREIE
-88 ITLSEVMNYVQDF
+88 ITLSEAKNYDQNF

-143 IQELPDANAAESVA
+143 IQELPDANAAESVS

-171 NKVIIRGLSPKYNKI
+171 NKVVIRGLSPKYNKI

-193 ASTDEDNRSADLGMI
+193 ASTDADNRSTDLSMI
-208 SQYMLEG
+208 SQYMLDG

-224 DQEADVLGG
+224 DQEGDVLGG

-254 MKNYLKNTNDDDK
+254 MYNGLKNTNDDNK

-285 QIDVENRNRS
+285 QIDSENRNRS

-303 HNAPAELD
+303 VNAPAELD
-311 SLNALSF
+311 SLNPLSF

-333 NTLFVIDVKIPKG
+333 NTLFVLDAKIPFG
-346 NISYSGLNSEIDKE
+346 TISYSGLNSKIDKE

-366 NYALSSEIRHYNTG
+366 NYALLSEIRHYNTG
-380 QTNNN
+380 QTNSK

-391 TWKYEQSL
+391 TWKYEIL
-399 FPTLIGLFGDD
+399 LPN
-410 YKTYSLKLDLFK
+410 LKLDFFK
-422 SYSLSKNDRASI
+422 SYSLSKNDRTSI

-457 NYLVNDKAGAFY
+457 NFLVNDKSGAFY

-490 QFDFKLTNQL
+490 QFDFNLKNKV
-500 SGNIKMGVKKR
+500 SGRIKMGVKIRNKKR
-511 IKERNHDR
+511 THDR
-519 DQEYSNYTYVAIQDK
+519 DNEYSAFTYVAIQDK
-534 RDSTV
+534 RDSTIKS
-539 NNFPWLAEYAGPGDI
+539 FDWLDEYADPGDW
-554 YITYRAFWDTTY
+554 YITYRAFWDPDY

-588 QLFNF
+588 ALFNW
-593 YRNRPFYTDATYHE
+593 YRNDKHFTSATYHE

-617 SLIYDYSG
+617 SMIYDYSG
-625 NEIYNAKY
+625 KENYDARY
-633 IMADMNIGS
+633 IMTDINIGP
-642 KLNLITGLRFEKNET
+642 KLNLLTGIRWENNIT
-657 TYSSFKGMQNTLP
+657 TYRSFKGMQNTLP

-677 DSISIHTRN
+677 DTISIHTREN
-686 NSYSLPSLFLKYEP
+686 AYSLPSLFLKYEP
-700 NDWLILRY
+700 KEWLILRY
-708 ASTNTLTRPDYADII
+708 ASTKTLTRPDYADII
-723 PLYNYLGNSGEVI
+723 PLYNYLGLGGEVL

-747 KNQDYVVAFNSNK
+747 ENQDYVVAFNSKK
-760 LGLLSLSYFTKNID
+760 LGLLSFSYFTKDID
-774 GMIFSSGKRYIVEG
+774 GIVYSSGKRYIVEG
-788 TANSLYG
+788 TADSLYG
-795 LPHYTDKKFIQD
+795 LPHYTDQKFIID
-807 YKFNNPYAVKL
+807 YKLNNPFAVKL

-839 VFNTNYTRTTSQVKY
+839 VFNANYTRSFSEVKY
-854 PRTEIDY
+854 PRTTIDY
-861 VISWVP
+861 QITWTP
-867 SFSLVTVNLD
+867 SFKVVTVNLD

-885 DQPSDIFNYSLG
+885 DQPNDIFNYSLG

-902 FSARFSM
+902 FSARISM
-909 LYMSDVFKTTN
+909 LYISDVFKTTN

-945 VKGLEIYLN
+945 KGLELYLN
-954 MSNLTEAIDVTRLRG
+954 ISNLTEAIDVTRLRG
-969 YNQSDPNFS
+969 YNRSDPNFNNALLEKIS
-978 KYINENFENGIDEFY
+978 APDDITIDER
-993 ILEREGFDRW
+993 LD
-1003 DVPIGKVEVTAEEA
+1003 
-1017 MEMIPRNSRAK
+1017 MIPTDSRAK
-1028 RLEEHYGKTLD
+1028 KLEEHYGKTIDL
-1039 IGFRYSF
+1039 GFRFSF

>member
-1 MKNILSNYYIIAIYI
+1 MKKLLSNYYIIAIYI

-36 NGDKLIGANVF
+36 NGDELIGANVF

-55 ATANNGQYQINNV
+55 ATTNNGQYQINNV

-171 NKVIIRGLSPKYNKI
+171 NKVVIRGLSPKYNKI

-243 PGFHGNLVTQG
+243 PGLHGNLVTQG
-254 MKNYLKNTNDDDK
+254 MKNYLKNTNMVPPDDNK

-285 QIDVENRNRS
+285 QIDGENRNRS

-303 HNAPAELD
+303 SNSWLGNADID
-311 SLNALSF
+311 SLNPLSF

-333 NTLFVIDVKIPKG
+333 NTLFVIDINIPKG

-366 NYALSSEIRHYNTG
+366 NYALTSEIRHYNTG
-380 QTNNN
+380 QTNSK

-399 FPTLIGLFGDD
+399 LP
-410 YKTYSLKLDLFK
+410 SLKLDLFK
-422 SYSLSKNDRASI
+422 SYSLSKNDRRSR

-490 QFDFKLTNQL
+490 QFAFK
-500 SGNIKMGVKKR
+500 
-511 IKERNHDR
+511 
-519 DQEYSNYTYVAIQDK
+519 
-534 RDSTV
+534 
-539 NNFPWLAEYAGPGDI
+539 
-554 YITYRAFWDTTY
+554 
-566 DAGNFLNGD
+566 
-575 YEIGPAADLDKMN
+575 
-588 QLFNF
+588 
-593 YRNRPFYTDATYHE
+593 
-607 EIMHHYHKTN
+607 
-617 SLIYDYSG
+617 
-625 NEIYNAKY
+625 
-633 IMADMNIGS
+633 
-642 KLNLITGLRFEKNET
+642 
-657 TYSSFKGMQNTLP
+657 
-670 HYNAAGS
+670 
-677 DSISIHTRN
+677 
-686 NSYSLPSLFLKYEP
+686 
-700 NDWLILRY
+700 
-708 ASTNTLTRPDYADII
+708 
-723 PLYNYLGNSGEVI
+723 
-736 YRNRFLEPGVS
+736 
-747 KNQDYVVAFNSNK
+747 
-760 LGLLSLSYFTKNID
+760 
-774 GMIFSSGKRYIVEG
+774 
-788 TANSLYG
+788 
-795 LPHYTDKKFIQD
+795 
-807 YKFNNPYAVKL
+807 
-818 EGFEIDYQTR
+818 
-828 FWYLPGMLSGL
+828 
-839 VFNTNYTRTTSQVKY
+839 
-854 PRTEIDY
+854 
-861 VISWVP
+861 
-867 SFSLVTVNLD
+867 
-877 SFYVDRLI
+877 
-885 DQPSDIFNYSLG
+885 
-897 YDYKG
+897 
-902 FSARFSM
+902 
-909 LYMSDVFKTTN
+909 
-920 FWPEL
+920 
-925 RETTDSY
+925 
-932 RRYDLSMKQKLPV
+932 
-945 VKGLEIYLN
+945 
-954 MSNLTEAIDVTRLRG
+954 
-969 YNQSDPNFS
+969 
-978 KYINENFENGIDEFY
+978 
-993 ILEREGFDRW
+993 
-1003 DVPIGKVEVTAEEA
+1003 
-1017 MEMIPRNSRAK
+1017 
-1028 RLEEHYGKTLD
+1028 
-1039 IGFRYSF
+1039 

>member
-1 MKNILSNYYIIAIYI
+1 MKKLLSNYYIIAIYI

-30 TVKDNL
+30 TVKDSL
-36 NGDKLIGANVF
+36 NSDELIGANVF
-47 IQGTSLGA
+47 IKRTSLGA

-171 NKVIIRGLSPKYNKI
+171 NKVVIRGLSPKYNKI

-243 PGFHGNLVTQG
+243 PGFHGMMVNQG
-254 MKNYLKNTNDDDK
+254 MKNYLKNTNMVPPDDNK

-285 QIDVENRNRS
+285 QIDGENRNRS

-333 NTLFVIDVKIPKG
+333 NTLFVIDVNIPKG
-346 NISYSGLNSEIDKE
+346 NISYSGLNSEIEKE

-366 NYALSSEIRHYNTG
+366 NYALPTEVRHYNTG
-380 QTNNN
+380 QTNSK
-385 INVITE
+385 IKVITE

-399 FPTLIGLFGDD
+399 LP
-410 YKTYSLKLDLFK
+410 SLKLDLFK
-422 SYSLSKNDRASI
+422 SYSLSKNDRRSI

-490 QFDFKLTNQL
+490 QFDFKLTNQF
-500 SGNIKMGVKKR
+500 SGNIKMGIKKR

-534 RDSTV
+534 RDSTA

-554 YITYRAFWDTTY
+554 YVTYRAFWDPDY
-566 DAGNFLNGD
+566 YAGNFLNGD
-575 YEIGPAADLDKMN
+575 YETVDSLGVLHTIGPAADLDKMN
-588 QLFNF
+588 ELFDF
-593 YRNRPFYTDATYHE
+593 YRNERFYTDATYHE

-625 NEIYNAKY
+625 KEDYNAKY

-642 KLNLITGLRFEKNET
+642 KLNVITGLRFEKNET
-657 TYSSFKGMQNTLP
+657 TYRSYKGMQNTLP
-670 HYNAAGS
+670 HYNPAGS

-747 KNQDYVVAFNSNK
+747 KNQDYVVAFNSKK

-774 GMIFSSGKRYIVEG
+774 GMIFSSGKRYIVDG

-993 ILEREGFDRW
+993 NLKPDLDGDGFP
-1003 DVPIGKVEVTAEEA
+1003 DVEYTAEEVL
-1017 MEMIPRNSRAK
+1017 ERVPRNSRAK

>member
-1 MKNILSNYYIIAIYI
+1 VKKLLSNYYIIAIYI

-30 TVKDNL
+30 TVKDSL
-36 NGDKLIGANVF
+36 NSDELIGANVF
-47 IQGTSLGA
+47 IKRTSLGA

-171 NKVIIRGLSPKYNKI
+171 NKVVIRGLSPKYNKI

-243 PGFHGNLVTQG
+243 PGFHGMMVNQG
-254 MKNYLKNTNDDDK
+254 MKNYLKNTNMVPPDDNK

-285 QIDVENRNRS
+285 QIDGENRNRS

-333 NTLFVIDVKIPKG
+333 NTLFVIDVNIPKG
-346 NISYSGLNSEIDKE
+346 NISYSGLNSEIEKE

-366 NYALSSEIRHYNTG
+366 NYALPTEVRHYNTG
-380 QTNNN
+380 QTNSK
-385 INVITE
+385 IKVITE

-399 FPTLIGLFGDD
+399 LP
-410 YKTYSLKLDLFK
+410 SLKLDLFK
-422 SYSLSKNDRASI
+422 SYSLSKNDRRSI

-490 QFDFKLTNQL
+490 QFDFKLTNQF
-500 SGNIKMGVKKR
+500 SGNIKMGIKKR

-534 RDSTV
+534 RDSTA

-554 YITYRAFWDTTY
+554 YVTYRAFWDPDY
-566 DAGNFLNGD
+566 YAGNFLNGD
-575 YEIGPAADLDKMN
+575 YETVDSLGVLHTIGPAADLDKMN
-588 QLFNF
+588 ELFDF
-593 YRNRPFYTDATYHE
+593 YRNERFYTDATYHE

-625 NEIYNAKY
+625 KEDYNAKY

-642 KLNLITGLRFEKNET
+642 KLNVITGLRFEKNET
-657 TYSSFKGMQNTLP
+657 TYRSYKGMQNTLP
-670 HYNAAGS
+670 HYNPAGS

-747 KNQDYVVAFNSNK
+747 KNQDYVVAFNSKK

-774 GMIFSSGKRYIVEG
+774 GMIFSSGKRYIVDG

-807 YKFNNPYAVKL
+807 YKFNNPYAVKI

-993 ILEREGFDRW
+993 NLKPDLDGDGFP
-1003 DVPIGKVEVTAEEA
+1003 DVEYTAEEVL
-1017 MEMIPRNSRAK
+1017 ERVPRNSRAK